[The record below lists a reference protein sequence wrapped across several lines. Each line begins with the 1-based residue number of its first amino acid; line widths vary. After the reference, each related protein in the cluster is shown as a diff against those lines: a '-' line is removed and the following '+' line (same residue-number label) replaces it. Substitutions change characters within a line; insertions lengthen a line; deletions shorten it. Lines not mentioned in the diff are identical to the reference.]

1 MADITDKFW
10 ELFRAVSTDNNQS
23 TPAGEGWYENISSG
37 VIYYFKTDGPPDPTK
52 WTYMDPGY
60 MAVTETENAIAKSD
74 RGKLENY
81 FSDVV
86 DQVSFSTADYNRLRR
101 YFVDLFATHRTLGT
115 IATQA
120 TDPHSLSN
128 SDLDELF
135 RSFGYPYSTQLRGLD
150 ENPLEQKIQFFLDLV
165 NLYKVKG
172 TPQSVIDVM
181 QYYGVTKIDIYEFFL
196 KLKDTSDNLVFEGK
210 AVAGT
215 SVNPGV
221 ITLPYSGLVAND
233 PHWIY
238 TKQQILTLNQS
249 LSVSL
254 PSKTPYLGIQ
264 PAVDIDGPEMSMLV
278 RNVQDQYAYY
288 ESTGTLPVKNAEVT
302 YTGTTVTLLELYLA
316 NVYVFN
322 EIFDVGADATSY
334 ICYDGTNT
342 TTATI
347 VAEYDAITT
356 PVPTS
361 REDIKERVALYNDTF
376 SRATPRNF
384 LVDETTA
391 GALLAT
397 INPSLKTSLDAA
409 RNMMDLLLSLLKDLS
424 AWVRTNIGFG
434 FIDFGFIL
442 FGLTEFFRDLKPVI
456 DFFKPYRARL
466 VLIEA
471 LQIRTRLFNTIIVD
485 DDLLVNADLQFV
497 DQLTGNSEPCC
508 SGDSTSTIPCEA
520 GDYQTRCVRQF
531 VGEVP
536 TTQTRAGLWVDGNTY
551 SINDIVPDYLSNT
564 YICIQAH
571 TAGQQTKPPVGSDYL
586 LYWRLV
592 SQIDCTSSL
601 DIKTYHSR
609 DSYDCG
615 SYFDIGAATDISR
628 GIDVTCILDIDLHL
642 RCPAADGTGAVTS
655 EIVSGTIRD
664 DVFSYQI
671 PDGTSMFTVTFP
683 EALPSVSDGTN
694 INTVQ
699 YAIGASLRKE
709 TAGTSIYNFIITS
722 KTQTGFSVLLNG
734 QTDDDDYYLD
744 WYTFSDAT
752 ASWGIESLAVGNT
765 SATIT
770 FPTPQ
775 LSTAYAVSLAMV
787 NEDATSTVSIY
798 SYSITDKTIEGF
810 TVQFSAPIDSNNYKL
825 EWYSIPDSTIS
836 GNYQLPSGVQS
847 ATIPVS
853 VGTLYHTEYPLLV
866 SFASDSTAL
875 PAIYSQ
881 VVTDKTLTGF
891 TVNFSSII
899 DSDNYY
905 LSWIIPDTSSPGFS
919 QLDYYQSGGFRN
931 FDGVPAWDGTSYVQ
945 QHIVS
950 ADGTRLILIDVD
962 TTSPL
967 YTTVEGTEGRFDCTH
982 GFDLVQITIED
993 ALGFILVDSPDP
1005 KYDGVFLLQQ
1015 NGGRLRL

>member
-10 ELFRAVSTDNNQS
+10 ELFRAVSTDNDQS

-615 SYFDIGAATDISR
+615 SYFDIGAVTDRPRDI
-628 GIDVTCILDIDLHL
+628 GIDVTSSIHMHL
-642 RCPAADGTGAVTS
+642 RCPVDSSASVVSELVT
-655 EIVSGTIRD
+655 GTIRE

-671 PDGTSMFTVTFP
+671 PNDSSSFIIVFP
-683 EALPSVSDGTN
+683 EAVSN
-694 INTVQ
+694 EN
-699 YAIGASLRKE
+699 YAIGAALRKE
-709 TAGTSIYNFIITS
+709 TSSTSIYNFIITDKS
-722 KTQTGFSVLLNG
+722 VTGFDVLLNG
-734 QTDDDDYYLD
+734 HVDDDDYFLD
-744 WYTFSDAT
+744 WYMFSDT
-752 ASWGIESLAVGNT
+752 TSSIWGIEVLDAT
-765 SATIT
+765 STTATIT
-770 FPTPQ
+770 LPAPYS
-775 LSTAYAVSLAMV
+775 STSYAVSLAMV
-787 NEDATSTVSIY
+787 NETDLNPSIY
-798 SYSITDKTIEGF
+798 GYSIIEKTTTDF
-810 TVQFSAPIDSNNYKL
+810 TVQFSAPIDSGNYTL
-825 EWYSIPDSTIS
+825 EWYSCEIGVVS
-836 GNYQLPSGVQS
+836 GNYQLSSGTQS

-853 VGTLYHTEYPLLV
+853 AGTLYHTEYPLLV
-866 SFASDSTAL
+866 SFASDSTAT
-875 PAIYSQ
+875 PAIYSHIT
-881 VVTDKTLTGF
+881 TDKTLTGF

-905 LSWIIPDTSSPGFS
+905 LSWIIPDVSSPGFS
-919 QLDYYQSGGFRN
+919 QLDYYQSGGFRI
-931 FDGVPAWDGTSYVQ
+931 FDD
-945 QHIVS
+945 
-950 ADGTRLILIDVD
+950 
-962 TTSPL
+962 
-967 YTTVEGTEGRFDCTH
+967 EGSFDCTH
-982 GFDLVQITIED
+982 GFDLVEITIED

-1005 KYDGVFLLQQ
+1005 KYDGVFLLQE